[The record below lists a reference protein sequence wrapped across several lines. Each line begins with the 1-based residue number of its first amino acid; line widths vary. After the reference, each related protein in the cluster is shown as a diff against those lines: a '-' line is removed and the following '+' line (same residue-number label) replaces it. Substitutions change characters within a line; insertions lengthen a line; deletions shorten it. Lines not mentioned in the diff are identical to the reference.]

1 MKRILFLIFILNVN
15 SIFSQNLSIEETIKY
30 INEKLNPDNSISL
43 NQQGKLTYII
53 LTKDFD
59 PYLNKEETYFL
70 NEKIIL
76 VYHTTKFE
84 SHIADLNDIS
94 LFDPRQNSLS
104 FVNSREQKLKEWAVN
119 IKCKNEV
126 FHIETGD
133 CIYVIKNSE
142 SNKSK
147 FFVSNYKIRTFNG
160 YKTTSEKVRNALF
173 YLLDLAKE
181 KGYDVKEEDED
192 PFASNNF
199 KSREVINESN
209 GLSGKIQLKSKN
221 GVYNINASIGNIT
234 KEFILDTGASDVLIS
249 KEYERQLIEKN
260 VLLKE
265 NYIFDGLYRIA
276 DGSIIKCR
284 RLIIPKMKIGKY
296 TLLNVKASVVNS
308 SNTMLLGKSV
318 LDKFKNWKIDNE
330 TKTLELHK

>member
-1 MKRILFLIFILNVN
+1 MKRILFLIFILNFN

-30 INEKLNPDNSISL
+30 INEKLNPDNSICL
-43 NQQGKLTYII
+43 NQQGKLTYTI

-70 NEKIIL
+70 NERMIL

-84 SHIADLNDIS
+84 SHIADLNDILLS
-94 LFDPRQNSLS
+94 DPRQNSLS
-104 FVNSREQKLKEWAVN
+104 FVNGREQKLKEWAVV

-142 SNKSK
+142 NNKFK

-249 KEYERQLIEKN
+249 KEYEKQLIEKN

-308 SNTMLLGKSV
+308 GNTMLLGKSV

>member
-1 MKRILFLIFILNVN
+1 MKRILFLIFILNFN

-30 INEKLNPDNSISL
+30 INEKLNPDNSIGL
-43 NQQGKLTYII
+43 NQQGKLTYTI

-70 NEKIIL
+70 NERMIL

-84 SHIADLNDIS
+84 SHIADLNDILLS
-94 LFDPRQNSLS
+94 DPRQNSLS
-104 FVNSREQKLKEWAVN
+104 FVNGREQKLKEWAVV

-142 SNKSK
+142 NNKFK

-249 KEYERQLIEKN
+249 KEYEKQLIEKN

-308 SNTMLLGKSV
+308 GNTMLLGKSV

>member
-1 MKRILFLIFILNVN
+1 MKRILFLIFILNFN

-30 INEKLNPDNSISL
+30 INEKLNPDNSIGL
-43 NQQGKLTYII
+43 NQQGKLTYTI

-70 NEKIIL
+70 NERMIL

-84 SHIADLNDIS
+84 SHIADLNDILLS
-94 LFDPRQNSLS
+94 DPRQNSLS
-104 FVNSREQKLKEWAVN
+104 FVNGREQKLKEWAVV

-142 SNKSK
+142 NNKFK

-209 GLSGKIQLKSKN
+209 GLS
-221 GVYNINASIGNIT
+221 
-234 KEFILDTGASDVLIS
+234 
-249 KEYERQLIEKN
+249 
-260 VLLKE
+260 
-265 NYIFDGLYRIA
+265 
-276 DGSIIKCR
+276 
-284 RLIIPKMKIGKY
+284 
-296 TLLNVKASVVNS
+296 
-308 SNTMLLGKSV
+308 SN
-318 LDKFKNWKIDNE
+318 
-330 TKTLELHK
+330 